1 MYACVCFSVTEE
13 EIHEEVANG
22 ARTEEALGER
32 CGAGTSCGT
41 CVERL
46 GCLIEAALRDRSAA
60 DALASCPVPCAPA
73 QRLHGGAP
81 CPALV
86 ARSSSPVRPKL
97 PPDSR

>member
-13 EIHEEVANG
+13 EVGEEVARG
-22 ARTEEALGER
+22 ARTEEELGDR

-46 GCLIEAALRDRSAA
+46 GCLIEAALRDRSTAETLAA
-60 DALASCPVPCAPA
+60 CPVPCAPA

-81 CPALV
+81 CPAL
-86 ARSSSPVRPKL
+86 SL
-97 PPDSR
+97 QQ

>member
-13 EIHEEVANG
+13 EIAEEIANG
-22 ARTEEALGER
+22 AHSEDAIGDR

-46 GCLIEAALRDRSAA
+46 GCLLDQAQRNGMIAARLAA
-60 DALASCPVPCAPA
+60 CPVPCPPA
-73 QRLHGGAP
+73 LKLHGDAP

-86 ARSSSPVRPKL
+86 
-97 PPDSR
+97 